1 MVKPPPP
8 LNDVFRA
15 LADPTRRA
23 ILERLGRGAAGA
35 TALAQHFELALPS
48 FMQHL
53 EILEGSGLVKSIKL
67 GRIRTYRLVPQR
79 FKSAENWLASQRKA
93 WAGRFDGLTRL
104 TK

>member
-1 MVKPPPP
+1 MAKPPPQ

-53 EILEGSGLVKSIKL
+53 EVLEGSGLVKSIKL
-67 GRIRTYRLVPQR
+67 GRIRTYRLVPQQIR
-79 FKSAENWLASQRKA
+79 SAEQWLSRQRKA
-93 WAGRFDGLTRL
+93 WAGRFDGLTRVV
-104 TK
+104 K